1 MYESHFGFKTRPFTA
16 TPNTEC
22 FFPTEHTRRA
32 FESVVS
38 CIDRASGAALI
49 VGGSGL
55 GKSLLLQVIGSHFQQ
70 GYSVAI
76 LESASI
82 TSRRELLQSILF
94 ELGLPYRGME
104 EGELRLTLMDYL
116 KPSDRCPNGLLLCVD
131 EAHLLQTKL
140 LEELKM
146 ITNLVR
152 DGRPRARLVL
162 AGNATIEERLT
173 DPKLESLNQR
183 IATRAYLQPMSQHE
197 CRDYVAAHLNHVGRK
212 TLDIFDD
219 DAVEAVHT
227 ATNGIPRLVNQVC
240 DHSFIL
246 AIAEGK
252 ARITKEMINEA
263 WSDIQRLPVQWH
275 VLGSETESKND
286 HVIEFGSLSGD
297 EDHENDTNS
306 ADIQL
311 ENTQLENIQLE
322 NTHENTQ
329 LENTQLENTHEAAPS
344 TDSQAVSNELP
355 SVSTELNIEEEREPE
370 RVEFVFT
377 GPENPFNEP
386 FPAEEMVA
394 DAFTQVIGHSPLRP
408 NRPLSVAATQ
418 TEETAPRTP
427 TPTADQTL
435 DENVN
440 SDITRL
446 DSPGTPTSPDD
457 SSDVPQTMD
466 SNSTSVDSAFEPPT
480 TEQGFNQAVES
491 PAPLTNSE
499 IFPANLETT
508 PVPETAS
515 EPSQSTTESIADYL
529 AKSSE
534 AVTFG
539 GGQGIYSNQFPV
551 TEESHSPIPALNQ
564 QTAPDVSKENDVV
577 DEISQTVQNI
587 KLEMESISKDSVA
600 SLSPD
605 RPESNQNSRTDDRDM
620 IIVEEE
626 TKPSQ
631 TIQSVPLEDVA
642 VPATAPTA
650 KREDYQKLFDRLRKG

>member
-32 FESVVS
+32 FDSVVS

-55 GKSLLLQVIGSHFQQ
+55 GKSLLLQVLGSHFQQ

-131 EAHLLQTKL
+131 EAHLMQTKL

-183 IATRAYLQPMSQHE
+183 IATRAYLQPMSQKE
-197 CRDYVAAHLNHVGRK
+197 CRDYVAAHLNHAGRQ
-212 TLDIFDD
+212 TLEIFDD

-246 AIAEGK
+246 AIAEGNT
-252 ARITKEMINEA
+252 RITKEIINEA

-275 VLGSETESKND
+275 VLGSETESQND
-286 HVIEFGSLSGD
+286 HVIEFGSLSG
-297 EDHENDTNS
+297 EDDAKNETNDSDTS
-306 ADIQL
+306 F
-311 ENTQLENIQLE
+311 ENTYEV
-322 NTHENTQ
+322 TSV
-329 LENTQLENTHEAAPS
+329 A
-344 TDSQAVSNELP
+344 DSQAVSDELP
-355 SVSTELNIEEEREPE
+355 NSPAELKIENDPEPE
-370 RVEFVFT
+370 KVEFVFS

-386 FPAEEMVA
+386 FPEEEMVV
-394 DAFTQVIGHSPLRP
+394 DTFTQVIGHSPLRP
-408 NRPLSVAATQ
+408 NRPISVAAIQ
-418 TEETAPRTP
+418 TEKTETQATQPPTHSTP
-427 TPTADQTL
+427 VDSAASELPNTDSNETL
-435 DENVN
+435 TTWN
-440 SDITRL
+440 
-446 DSPGTPTSPDD
+446 G
-457 SSDVPQTMD
+457 SSDVTGMTETDLTDID
-466 SNSTSVDSAFEPPT
+466 SDSGAERPPEAAASTA
-480 TEQGFNQAVES
+480 
-491 PAPLTNSE
+491 
-499 IFPANLETT
+499 
-508 PVPETAS
+508 
-515 EPSQSTTESIADYL
+515 ESIAEYVSQ
-529 AKSSE
+529 SSD
-534 AVTFG
+534 AITFG
-539 GGQGIYSNQFPV
+539 VGQGIYSNQFPA
-551 TEESHSPIPALNQ
+551 TEESDSPNPVLNQ
-564 QTAPDVSKENDVV
+564 NPTPDDTKDDDVV
-577 DEISQTVQNI
+577 EEISQTVQNI
-587 KLEMESISKDSVA
+587 KQEIESISRDSA
-600 SLSPD
+600 SSNPD
-605 RPESNQNSRTDDRDM
+605 RPEPNQQSRTDDRDM

-626 TKPSQ
+626 TTPSQ
-631 TIQSVPLEDVA
+631 TIQSVPLEEVA
-642 VPATAPTA
+642 APATAPTA

>member
-32 FESVVS
+32 FDSVVS

-55 GKSLLLQVIGSHFQQ
+55 GKSLLLQVLGSHFQQ

-131 EAHLLQTKL
+131 EAHLMQTKL

-183 IATRAYLQPMSQHE
+183 IATRAYLQPMSQKE
-197 CRDYVAAHLNHVGRK
+197 CRDYVAAHLNHAGRQ
-212 TLDIFDD
+212 TLEIFDD

-246 AIAEGK
+246 AIAEGNT
-252 ARITKEMINEA
+252 RITKEIINEA

-275 VLGSETESKND
+275 VLGSETESQND
-286 HVIEFGSLSGD
+286 HVIEFGSLSG
-297 EDHENDTNS
+297 EDDAKNETNDSDTS
-306 ADIQL
+306 F
-311 ENTQLENIQLE
+311 ENTYEV
-322 NTHENTQ
+322 TSV
-329 LENTQLENTHEAAPS
+329 A
-344 TDSQAVSNELP
+344 DSQAVSDELP
-355 SVSTELNIEEEREPE
+355 NSPAELKIENDPEPE
-370 RVEFVFT
+370 KVEFVFS

-386 FPAEEMVA
+386 FPEEEMVV
-394 DAFTQVIGHSPLRP
+394 DTFTQVIGHSPLRP
-408 NRPLSVAATQ
+408 NRPISVAAIQ
-418 TEETAPRTP
+418 TEKTETQATQPPTHSTP
-427 TPTADQTL
+427 VDSAASELPNTDSNETL
-435 DENVN
+435 TTWN
-440 SDITRL
+440 
-446 DSPGTPTSPDD
+446 G
-457 SSDVPQTMD
+457 SSDVTGMTETDLTDID
-466 SNSTSVDSAFEPPT
+466 SDSGAERPPEAATSTA
-480 TEQGFNQAVES
+480 
-491 PAPLTNSE
+491 
-499 IFPANLETT
+499 
-508 PVPETAS
+508 
-515 EPSQSTTESIADYL
+515 ESIAEYVSQ
-529 AKSSE
+529 SSD
-534 AVTFG
+534 AITFG
-539 GGQGIYSNQFPV
+539 VGQGIYSNQFPA
-551 TEESHSPIPALNQ
+551 TEESDSPNPVLNQ
-564 QTAPDVSKENDVV
+564 NPTPDDTKDDDVV
-577 DEISQTVQNI
+577 KEISQTVQNI
-587 KLEMESISKDSVA
+587 KQEIESISRDSA
-600 SLSPD
+600 SSNPD
-605 RPESNQNSRTDDRDM
+605 RPEPNQQSRTDDRDM

-626 TKPSQ
+626 TTPSQ
-631 TIQSVPLEDVA
+631 TIQSVPLEEVA
-642 VPATAPTA
+642 APATAPTA

>member
-146 ITNLVR
+146 IMNLVR

-183 IATRAYLQPMSQHE
+183 IATRAYLQPMSQNE
-197 CRDYVAAHLNHVGRK
+197 CRDYVAAHLNHVGRQ
-212 TLDIFDD
+212 TLEIFDD

-252 ARITKEMINEA
+252 ARITKEIINEA

-275 VLGSETESKND
+275 VLGSETESQND

-297 EDHENDTNS
+297 GDHENDTNS
-306 ADIQL
+306 SD
-311 ENTQLENIQLE
+311 
-322 NTHENTQ
+322 TQ
-329 LENTQLENTHEAAPS
+329 LENTQLENTQDATPI

-355 SVSTELNIEEEREPE
+355 NASTELEIEEEREPE
-370 RVEFVFT
+370 KAEFVFT

-386 FPAEEMVA
+386 FPAEEMVV

-408 NRPLSVAATQ
+408 NRPVSVAAIQ
-418 TEETAPRTP
+418 TEETAPQIP
-427 TPTADQTL
+427 TSTADQKL
-435 DENVN
+435 DENLN

-446 DSPGTPTSPDD
+446 DSLGTPTTPDD
-457 SSDVPQTMD
+457 SSDVSQTVD

-480 TEQGFNQAVES
+480 TEQGFNPAIES

-515 EPSQSTTESIADYL
+515 EPSQSKTESIADYL

-551 TEESHSPIPALNQ
+551 TEESHSPIPVLNQ
-564 QTAPDVSKENDVV
+564 QIMPDDSKEDDVV

-587 KLEMESISKDSVA
+587 NLEMKSISNDSAA
-600 SLSPD
+600 SLNPD
-605 RPESNQNSRTDDRDM
+605 RSESDQNSRTDDRDM

-626 TKPSQ
+626 TMPSQ
-631 TIQSVPLEDVA
+631 TIQSVPLENVA
-642 VPATAPTA
+642 EPATAPTA

>member
-32 FESVVS
+32 FDSVVS

-55 GKSLLLQVIGSHFQQ
+55 GKSLLLQVLGSHFQQ

-131 EAHLLQTKL
+131 EAHLMQTKL

-183 IATRAYLQPMSQHE
+183 IATRAYLQPMSQKE
-197 CRDYVAAHLNHVGRK
+197 CRDYVTAHLNHAGRQ
-212 TLDIFDD
+212 TLEIFDD

-246 AIAEGK
+246 AIAEGNT
-252 ARITKEMINEA
+252 RITKEIINEA

-275 VLGSETESKND
+275 VLGSETESQND
-286 HVIEFGSLSGD
+286 HVIEFGSLSG
-297 EDHENDTNS
+297 EDDATNETNDSDTS
-306 ADIQL
+306 F
-311 ENTQLENIQLE
+311 ENTYEV
-322 NTHENTQ
+322 T
-329 LENTQLENTHEAAPS
+329 S
-344 TDSQAVSNELP
+344 VTDSQAVSDELP
-355 SVSTELNIEEEREPE
+355 NSPAELKIDNDPEPE
-370 RVEFVFT
+370 KVEFVFS

-386 FPAEEMVA
+386 FPEEEMVV
-394 DAFTQVIGHSPLRP
+394 DTFTQVIGHSPLRP
-408 NRPLSVAATQ
+408 NRPISVAAIQ
-418 TEETAPRTP
+418 TEKTETQATQPPTHSTP
-427 TPTADQTL
+427 
-435 DENVN
+435 V
-440 SDITRL
+440 
-446 DSPGTPTSPDD
+446 DSPASELPNTDSNETLTTWNG
-457 SSDVPQTMD
+457 SSDVTGMTETDLTDID
-466 SNSTSVDSAFEPPT
+466 SDSGAERPAEAAASTA
-480 TEQGFNQAVES
+480 
-491 PAPLTNSE
+491 
-499 IFPANLETT
+499 
-508 PVPETAS
+508 
-515 EPSQSTTESIADYL
+515 ESIAEYVSQ
-529 AKSSE
+529 SSD
-534 AVTFG
+534 AITFG
-539 GGQGIYSNQFPV
+539 VGQGIYSNQFPA
-551 TEESHSPIPALNQ
+551 TEESDSPNPVLNQ
-564 QTAPDVSKENDVV
+564 NPTPDDTKDDDVV
-577 DEISQTVQNI
+577 EEISQTVQNI
-587 KLEMESISKDSVA
+587 KQEIESISRDSA
-600 SLSPD
+600 SSNPD
-605 RPESNQNSRTDDRDM
+605 RPELNQQSRTDDRDM

-626 TKPSQ
+626 TTPSQ
-631 TIQSVPLEDVA
+631 TIQSVPLEEVA
-642 VPATAPTA
+642 APATAPTA